1 MGDDEEGGR
10 FMSARDVP
18 EEVAPAA
25 LALLRLRLAELDYLR
40 EVRRLLDAGRAEEE
54 LARDLRVF
62 RPEDLARLRAAREVS
77 MPLEGF
83 SGALPMEICERY
95 AVGLIDRE
103 RLVDELARYP
113 YVPRALPDG
122 YDDLVVNPPGTWAE
136 VSRAAAAGLIDDE
149 AYGDAFERHDG
160 SSR

>member
-1 MGDDEEGGR
+1 MT
-10 FMSARDVP
+10 ARDVP

-25 LALLRLRLAELDYLR
+25 SALLRLRLAELDYLR
-40 EVRRLLDAGRAEEE
+40 EVRRLLDAGRSGDE
-54 LARDLRVF
+54 LARQLRVF

-113 YVPRALPDG
+113 YAPAPATDAVDWLA
-122 YDDLVVNPPGTWAE
+122 VEEPGSWVE
-136 VSRAAAAGLIDDE
+136 VSDARRRGLIGDDVYVE
-149 AYGDAFERHDG
+149 VLELTRTTADG
-160 SSR
+160 P

>member
-1 MGDDEEGGR
+1 MT
-10 FMSARDVP
+10 ARDVP

-25 LALLRLRLAELDYLR
+25 SALLRFRLAELDYLR
-40 EVRRLLDAGRAEEE
+40 EVRRLLDAGRSEEE
-54 LARDLRVF
+54 LARQLRVF
-62 RPEDLARLRAAREVS
+62 RPEDMARLSAAREVS

-83 SGALPMEICERY
+83 SGALPLEICERY

-122 YDDLVVNPPGTWAE
+122 YDDLVVNLPGTFADVAE
-136 VSRAAAAGLIDDE
+136 ATDLGLIEDDVYE
-149 AYGDAFERHDG
+149 DTFTRRHG
-160 SSR
+160 SAD

>member
-1 MGDDEEGGR
+1 MT
-10 FMSARDVP
+10 ARDVP

-25 LALLRLRLAELDYLR
+25 LALLRFRLAELDYLR
-40 EVRRLLDAGRAEEE
+40 EVRRLLDVGRSEEE
-54 LARDLRVF
+54 LARQLRVF

-122 YDDLVVNPPGTWAE
+122 YDDLVVNLPGTFADVAE
-136 VSRAAAAGLIDDE
+136 ATDLGLIEDDVYE
-149 AYGDAFERHDG
+149 DTFTRRHG
-160 SSR
+160 SAD

>member
-1 MGDDEEGGR
+1 MT
-10 FMSARDVP
+10 ARDVP

-25 LALLRLRLAELDYLR
+25 SALLRLRLAELDYLR
-40 EVRRLLDAGRAEEE
+40 EVRRLLDAGRPEEE
-54 LARDLRVF
+54 LARELRVF
-62 RPEDLARLRAAREVS
+62 KPEDLARLRAAREVS

-113 YVPRALPDG
+113 YLPLDKTDG
-122 YDDLVVNPPGTWAE
+122 WDDLVVNPPGTWADLG
-136 VSRAAAAGLIDDE
+136 SARRAGLIDSQIYREVFDLAPGE
-149 AYGDAFERHDG
+149 GD
-160 SSR
+160 

>member
-1 MGDDEEGGR
+1 MT
-10 FMSARDVP
+10 ARDVP

-25 LALLRLRLAELDYLR
+25 SALLRFRLAELDYLR
-40 EVRRLLDAGRAEEE
+40 EVRRLLDAGRSEEE
-54 LARDLRVF
+54 LARQLRVF

-83 SGALPMEICERY
+83 SGALPVEICERY

-122 YDDLVVNPPGTWAE
+122 YDDLVVNLPGTFADVAE
-136 VSRAAAAGLIDDE
+136 ATDLGLIEDDVYE
-149 AYGDAFERHDG
+149 DTFTRRHG
-160 SSR
+160 SAD

>member
-1 MGDDEEGGR
+1 MT
-10 FMSARDVP
+10 ARDVP

-25 LALLRLRLAELDYLR
+25 SALLRLRLAELDYLR
-40 EVRRLLDAGRAEEE
+40 EVRRLLDAGRPEEE
-54 LARDLRVF
+54 LARELRVF
-62 RPEDLARLRAAREVS
+62 KPEDLARLRAAREVS

-113 YVPRALPDG
+113 YAPGPKPDALDWIAIEVPG
-122 YDDLVVNPPGTWAE
+122 IWAE
-136 VSRAAAAGLIDDE
+136 VSDARRRGLIDDQVYRE
-149 AYGDAFERHDG
+149 VFELTRTK
-160 SSR
+160 SE

>member
-1 MGDDEEGGR
+1 MT
-10 FMSARDVP
+10 ARDVP

-25 LALLRLRLAELDYLR
+25 SALLRLRLAELDYLR
-40 EVRRLLDAGRAEEE
+40 EVRRLLDVGRSEEE
-54 LARDLRVF
+54 LARQLRVF

-122 YDDLVVNPPGTWAE
+122 YDDLVVNLPGTFADVAE
-136 VSRAAAAGLIDDE
+136 ATDLGLIEDDVYE
-149 AYGDAFERHDG
+149 DTFTRRHG
-160 SSR
+160 SAD